1 MFRHVAIIV
10 TTALLATACDEQS
23 FDHADPSHPSHPRP
37 TVPDR
42 AELDELA
49 DDEEGEETGDAG
61 MDGVDELPDAGTP
74 DNDPCC
80 FCMGG
85 PLPECL
91 SMNAEEC
98 AAYEAATGLESCD
111 PTFNDCACS

>member
-1 MFRHVAIIV
+1 MFRHIAITLVAF
-10 TTALLATACDEQS
+10 LAVACDEQP
-23 FDHADPSHPSHPRP
+23 FDLGSDVDPVRPSS
-37 TVPDR
+37 PDR
-42 AELDELA
+42 MQLDAEETDG
-49 DDEEGEETGDAG
+49 GEETGDAG

-74 DNDPCC
+74 DSDPCC

-91 SMNAEEC
+91 PLNAEEC
-98 AAYEAATGLESCD
+98 AAYEAASGLESCD